1 MSTERRRMELRDLC
15 VAKRDEGYTL
25 EEYERAVNGNWDIT
39 AYARNQKMFC
49 LRDGLGFPEGYE
61 NCIESYHLQGRK
73 VTIIGNELLSGMKVM
88 WMMIGWD
95 PRDLICW
102 YWKDNDMIPF
112 TLSGKN
118 IRITEE
124 QEIPGGEGEGETH
137 KNIIA
142 LEIDLGWKLI
152 QKEEVL
158 NAGYVRAM
166 QQLNSFIGFEN
177 QDIFDEGL
185 IQKKQELGWN
195 VDVHFVRKNPEREM
209 TERDIEKILSD
220 GAVTFGEYSG
230 VHSKVL
236 DSGAESFAAIY
247 IYADIL
253 EAFVNYAKTKE
264 NVFIDRISM
273 VNYVLAHEFFH
284 AYQDFCVCFEKMDR
298 ELGRFQGDDRIESF
312 AEYFALRFLKD
323 VLKDETLFQYMKESR
338 DASRKRSA
346 ELGKKDPYG
355 DAVSLFGDIEK
366 DTTECFLS
374 EYDKWVSDIRGSYR
388 K

>member
-1 MSTERRRMELRDLC
+1 MELRDLC

-49 LRDGLGFPEGYE
+49 LRDGMGFPEGYE

-124 QEIPGGEGEGETH
+124 Q
-137 KNIIA
+137 
-142 LEIDLGWKLI
+142 
-152 QKEEVL
+152 
-158 NAGYVRAM
+158 
-166 QQLNSFIGFEN
+166 
-177 QDIFDEGL
+177 
-185 IQKKQELGWN
+185 
-195 VDVHFVRKNPEREM
+195 
-209 TERDIEKILSD
+209 
-220 GAVTFGEYSG
+220 
-230 VHSKVL
+230 
-236 DSGAESFAAIY
+236 
-247 IYADIL
+247 
-253 EAFVNYAKTKE
+253 AFVNYAKTKE

-338 DASRKRSA
+338 EASRKRSA